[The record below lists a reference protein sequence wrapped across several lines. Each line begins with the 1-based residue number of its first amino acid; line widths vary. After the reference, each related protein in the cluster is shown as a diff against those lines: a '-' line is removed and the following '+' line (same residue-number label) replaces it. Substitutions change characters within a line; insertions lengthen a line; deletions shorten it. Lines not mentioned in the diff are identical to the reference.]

1 MSYHQMGYRP
11 PQTPPLKK
19 RRVSERT
26 GHASMPSEGPV
37 LETTYASAPMPSAPR
52 PATDAI
58 RKAGAREQVKQQ
70 KQRAAGRAP
79 EHPGPKRRR
88 RKVPPLA
95 IIFSVLLLAVIGL
108 TVFTFFSDPGRSDLF
123 FEGVYI
129 GEFHVGGMT
138 REQATAALESQEQQV
153 VAQWQLSLRCETPTA
168 AGAEQG
174 SVMQTITAQDIG
186 LHVELT
192 GQIDDAWKVG
202 RTGSLNERKRT
213 VNALKHEP
221 YHATGGV
228 QYDPARLTQILNE
241 MRDSVSSDPVD
252 ATAAFTPEEEQPF
265 AFVDEIPGLSLD
277 VEALQAQIEQYI
289 VSLQSTEIEVQ
300 PVLIAPKVTRAALQ
314 ANLTCIVVVNT
325 NISYRSEAGRNE
337 NIRIALGRL
346 NGLMVL
352 PDERVSFNKIVG
364 RRNNPNNNYQEA
376 LEIAYGE
383 YVTGIGGGVCQV
395 STTLYQAVLR
405 AGLKIEERKAHAIPS
420 DYADKGQDATVSDNG
435 ADFVFRNNTEY
446 PIYIRARMTEGTDR
460 NKTKRCEVSVYGR
473 ALPDGARYVLESRQ
487 IGGDIQP
494 DPEKELIQDKKQQY
508 VRYVDEQKEV
518 APKRV
523 GYNVEVFLVEVRSD
537 NMEVSRT
544 KIGEDLYKP
553 RPAQVYV
560 GTLQRD

>member
-1 MSYHQMGYRP
+1 MSP
-11 PQTPPLKK
+11 
-19 RRVSERT
+19 
-26 GHASMPSEGPV
+26 EGAAKVAP
-37 LETTYASAPMPSAPR
+37 YASAPLPSAPR
-52 PATDAI
+52 PATEAT
-58 RKAGAREQVKQQ
+58 RKAGVREEGKQQ
-70 KQRAAGRAP
+70 KQRATVRPSDHPAP
-79 EHPGPKRRR
+79 QRRR

-108 TVFTFFSDPGRSDLF
+108 VVFTFVSDPSRTDSF
-123 FEGVYI
+123 FDGVYI
-129 GEFHVGGMT
+129 GDLHVGGMT
-138 REQATAALESQEQQV
+138 REQAFAALEDQEQQV
-153 VAQWQLSLRCETPTA
+153 ASQWQLRLRYEKPA
-168 AGAEQG
+168 
-174 SVMQTITAQDIG
+174 QTGVGQESAVQTVTAQDIG
-186 LHVELT
+186 LRVELT
-192 GQIDDAWKVG
+192 AQIEDAWKVG
-202 RTGSLNERKRT
+202 RTGSLNERKRA
-213 VNALKHEP
+213 VRALQTEP

-228 QYDPARLTQILNE
+228 QYDPAYLTQVLSAVGGAMSRE
-241 MRDSVSSDPVD
+241 PVD

-277 VEALQAQIEQYI
+277 VGALQAQIEPYI
-289 VSLQSTEIEVQ
+289 ASLQSAEIEVQ
-300 PVLIAPKVTRAALQ
+300 PVVIAPKVTRAALQ

-325 NISYRSEAGRNE
+325 NISYRSTEGRNE

-383 YVTGIGGGVCQV
+383 YVLGVGGGVCQV

-405 AGLKIEERKAHAIPS
+405 AGLKIEERSAHAIPS

-435 ADFVFRNNTEY
+435 ADFVFRNNTDY

-487 IGGDIQP
+487 IGGDLYP
-494 DPEKELIQDKKQQY
+494 DPEKEYIQDKKQQY
-508 VRYVDEQKEV
+508 VRYVDEEKEV
-518 APKRV
+518 AAKRI

-537 NMEVSRT
+537 NMEISRT